1 MFERFQTR
9 TERRRNRNGRGSLHK
24 NIKKTFISKNKLQKT
39 CKSCCLVK
47 QKKYKFRIRE
57 EASVF
62 TPFLHHFYTC
72 RAHPYQYQYFTI
84 PSSVVQQKISLRV
97 CVSLSPI
104 FLLFKANLQGFVG
117 SSSVT
122 LSKERERYLRLVWH
136 QEDGSGSK

>member
-47 QKKYKFRIRE
+47 QKNISFAFVKK
-57 EASVF
+57 
-62 TPFLHHFYTC
+62 PLFLHHFYTC